1 MNDFGFGALMEKN
14 INPMVDFNYDI
25 PKKTNRRRSVFEMFS
40 PKIKRKKDYN
50 DNPKELFQANKK
62 INSILFKNLKTIY
75 DENKNDIAKDTPIFD
90 NVNCLIQKN
99 TDNNKILYKQILNNR
114 NHDNDNNKFFR
125 KESYNTFI
133 SNISEN
139 DFRDTEIIHN
149 IDKLKNNNLFRTSIK
164 NKDLF
169 KKHLNNYH
177 TKNTVLLFGSNH
189 TDTRISTNKKEKK
202 VLAKRN
208 SSLLNNFKY
217 NKRGSSFSRNEEELN
232 KLKDKIIK
240 GKSIVTKSRYSKLFT
255 PKNQNRINDIKTP
268 KNKNKKSLFGSRNNG
283 MPKIVKKRYSLKM
296 VENNR
301 FNLDSNLKET
311 RHSVF
316 LNKTPRNMQIPTLN
330 QIHHAMAKTLIQ
342 SKIESTR
349 KQLDEHDNNEISE
362 IINKLPKNKKEFQ
375 L

>member
-1 MNDFGFGALMEKN
+1 MNDYTFGALMEKN
-14 INPMVDFNYDI
+14 TNPMVDFNYDMQ
-25 PKKTNRRRSVFEMFS
+25 KKTNKRRSVFEMFS
-40 PKIKRKKDYN
+40 PKVKQQKDFN
-50 DNPKELFQANKK
+50 NNPKELFNANKK

-232 KLKDKIIK
+232 KLKKQIIK
-240 GKSIVTKSRYSKLFT
+240 GKPIVTKSRYSNLFI
-255 PKNQNRINDIKTP
+255 PNNQNRNNDIKTP

-283 MPKIVKKRYSLKM
+283 MPKTVKK
-296 VENNR
+296 
-301 FNLDSNLKET
+301 
-311 RHSVF
+311 
-316 LNKTPRNMQIPTLN
+316 I
-330 QIHHAMAKTLIQ
+330 
-342 SKIESTR
+342 
-349 KQLDEHDNNEISE
+349 
-362 IINKLPKNKKEFQ
+362 
-375 L
+375 